1 MRRYARLFA
10 RFALTE
16 LQLEA
21 EYRLNF
27 VFVLIEMC
35 LVIGTSIAAVLVMF
49 AHTETLNGWT
59 LPQMLVLLGVYYL
72 IQGSTALLFDP
83 SFQRLMEHVRNG
95 TLDYHL
101 LKPVNAQ
108 FLVSVRHLRLVRA
121 ADLALGT
128 GVLAVGLAR
137 VGSAVSAGELLRF
150 VVALACGVVLVYALL
165 LALVTLS
172 FWFVRVDNLM
182 VVFWSFTDAGRFPVE
197 IYPGWL
203 RWTLSSVVPIGIA
216 VTVPSQAIAGKIGNA
231 GVAALVGV
239 TVVAWFTASAFWR
252 VGLKSYTG
260 ASA

>member
-1 MRRYARLFA
+1 MRRYVRLFV

-16 LQLEA
+16 LQFEA

-27 VFVLIEMC
+27 LFVLIDMV

-49 AHTETLNGWT
+49 AHTQTLNGWT
-59 LPQMLVLLGVYYL
+59 LPQMLVLLGVFYL
-72 IQGSTALLFDP
+72 IQGSTSLLFDP

-101 LKPVNAQ
+101 LKPVNVQ
-108 FLVSVRHLRLVRA
+108 FLVSVRHLRLVRV
-121 ADLALGT
+121 ADLALGS
-128 GVLAVGLAR
+128 GVLAVGLSR
-137 VGSAVSAGELLRF
+137 VGSAVSVVELLRF
-150 VVALACGVVLVYALL
+150 AVALTCGVALVYALL

-182 VVFWSFTDAGRFPVE
+182 VVFWAFTDAGRFPVE

-216 VTVPSQAIAGKIGNA
+216 VTVPSEAIAGKIGNA
-231 GVAALVGV
+231 GVAGLVGAA
-239 TVVAWFTASAFWR
+239 VVAWLAASAFWR
-252 VGLKSYTG
+252 LGLKSYTG